1 MRVAGF
7 LFIRNAIKY
16 DYPVKEA
23 ILSILPLCDEVIVS
37 IGNSEDD
44 TVGLIQSINSP
55 KIRISYS
62 VWDDTLLEGGKVLA
76 VETDKAFDHVSAAA
90 DWCIYLQGDE
100 VIHEDGYATIRENMM
115 RYKED
120 PQVEGF
126 LLKYRHFYGS
136 YDYLGD
142 SRKWYSHE
150 IRIIRNDKSI
160 RSYRDAQ
167 GFRKN
172 GRKLSVKPVDAYIH
186 HYGYVK
192 HPSIQLQKH
201 LNFEKLYNHSSLGD
215 KVSAGK
221 VEKFDYGT
229 IDSLQKF
236 TGSHPKVMQE
246 LISRKNWQF
255 SADISK
261 KNFTLKG
268 WFHYWAEKVTGR
280 RFFEYKNY
288 KVVRR

>member
-7 LFIRNAIKY
+7 LFIRNAVKY

-23 ILSILPLCDEVIVS
+23 LLSILPLCDEVIVS

-44 TVGLIQSINSP
+44 TEELIRSIHSP

-62 VWDDTLLEGGKVLA
+62 VWDDTLREGGKVLA
-76 VETDKAFDHVSAAA
+76 VETDKAFDHVSSAA

-100 VIHEDGYATIRENMM
+100 VIHEADYTTIRENMM

-126 LLKYRHFYGS
+126 LFKYRHFYGS

-142 SRKWYSHE
+142 SRRWYSHE

-172 GRKLSVKPVDAYIH
+172 GQKLRVRSIDATIH

-192 HPSIQLQKH
+192 HPTVQLQKH
-201 LNFEKLYNHSSLGD
+201 LNFEKLYNHSSLAD
-215 KVSAGK
+215 KVSVKKLDA
-221 VEKFDYGT
+221 FDYER

-236 TGSHPKVMQE
+236 TGSHPQVMQA
-246 LISRKNWQF
+246 LIRRKNWHY
-255 SADISK
+255 AVDISK

-268 WFHYWAEKVTGR
+268 WFHYWAEKLTGH
-280 RFFEYKNY
+280 RFFEYRNY
-288 KVVRR
+288 KVVR

>member
-23 ILSILPLCDEVIVS
+23 LLSILPLCDEVIVS

-44 TVGLIQSINSP
+44 TEQLIQSINSP
-55 KIRISYS
+55 KIRIQHS
-62 VWDDTLLEGGKVLA
+62 VWDDTLVEGGKVLA
-76 VETDKAFDHVSAAA
+76 AETDKAFDQVSAGA

-100 VIHEDGYATIRENMM
+100 LIHEDDYVTILENMM

-126 LLKYRHFYGS
+126 LFKYRHFYGS

-142 SRKWYSHE
+142 SRRWYSHE
-150 IRIIRNDKSI
+150 IRVIRNDKNI

-167 GFRKN
+167 GFRKH
-172 GRKLSVKPVDAYIH
+172 GRKLQVKALDAYIY
-186 HYGYVK
+186 HYGWVR
-192 HPSIQLQKH
+192 HPSLQLQKH
-201 LNFEKLYNHSSLGD
+201 LNFEKLYNLDRLAKAVSVD
-215 KVSAGK
+215 KIKG
-221 VEKFDYGT
+221 FDYHT
-229 IDSLQKF
+229 IDSLKKF

-246 LISRKNWQF
+246 LIRKKNWHF

-268 WFHYWAEKVTGR
+268 WFHYWAEKLTGR

-288 KVVRR
+288 EVIR

>member
-7 LFIRNAIKY
+7 LFIRNAIQY

-23 ILSILPLCDEVIVS
+23 ILSLLPLCDEVIVS

-44 TVGLIQSINSP
+44 TERLIQSINSP
-55 KIRISYS
+55 KIRIHHT
-62 VWDDTLLEGGKVLA
+62 VWDDTLVEGGRVLA
-76 VETDKAFDHVSAAA
+76 VETDKAFDQVSAGT

-100 VIHEDGYATIRENMM
+100 VIHEDDYATIRENMA

-120 PQVEGF
+120 DRVDGF
-126 LLKYRHFYGS
+126 LFKYRHFYGS

-142 SRKWYSHE
+142 SRRWYSHE
-150 IRIIRNDKSI
+150 IRVIRDDKSI

-172 GRKLSVKPVDAYIH
+172 GRKLRVKPLEAYIY
-186 HYGYVK
+186 HYGWVR
-192 HPSIQLQKH
+192 HPSRQLQKH
-201 LNFEKLYNHSSLGD
+201 LNFERLYNLNNLARAVEVD
-215 KVSAGK
+215 KLKG
-221 VEKFDYGT
+221 FNYDT

-246 LISRKNWQF
+246 HISRKNWHF

-268 WFHYWAEKVTGR
+268 WFHYWAEKLTGR

-288 KVVRR
+288 KIVK

>member
-23 ILSILPLCDEVIVS
+23 LLSILPLCDEVIVS

-44 TVGLIQSINSP
+44 TEQLIKSINSP

-62 VWDDTLLEGGKVLA
+62 VWDDTLREGGKVLA
-76 VETDKAFDHVSAAA
+76 VETDKSFDHVSSAA

-100 VIHEDGYATIRENMM
+100 VIHEADYATIRENMV

-126 LLKYRHFYGS
+126 LFKYRHFYGS

-142 SRKWYSHE
+142 SRRWYSHE

-172 GRKLSVKPVDAYIH
+172 GRKLQVRSLDAYIY

-192 HPSIQLQKH
+192 HPSVQLQKF
-201 LNFEKLYNHSSLGD
+201 LNFEKLYNLSTLAD
-215 KVSAGK
+215 KVSAKKLDG
-221 VEKFDYGT
+221 FDYER

-236 TGSHPKVMQE
+236 TGTHPQVMQD
-246 LISRKNWQF
+246 LIHRKNWHYA
-255 SADISK
+255 ADISK

-288 KVVRR
+288 KVVR

>member
-23 ILSILPLCDEVIVS
+23 LLSLLPLCDEVIVC

-44 TVGLIQSINSP
+44 TEQLIQSIQSP
-55 KIRISYS
+55 KIRIYHS

-76 VETDKAFDHVSAAA
+76 IETDKAFDHVSAAA

-100 VIHEDGYATIRENMM
+100 LIHEDDYASIRENMA
-115 RYKED
+115 RYKDD

-126 LLKYRHFYGS
+126 LFKYRHFYGS

-142 SRKWYSHE
+142 SRRWYSHE
-150 IRIIRNDKSI
+150 IRIIRNDKNI

-172 GRKLSVKPVDAYIH
+172 GQKLQVKPLDAYIY
-186 HYGYVK
+186 HYGWVR
-192 HPSIQLQKH
+192 HPSQQLQKH
-201 LNFEKLYNHSSLGD
+201 LNFEKLYNLD
-215 KVSAGK
+215 KLAKMVSVDKIEGY
-221 VEKFDYGT
+221 DY
-229 IDSLQKF
+229 
-236 TGSHPKVMQE
+236 
-246 LISRKNWQF
+246 N
-255 SADISK
+255 
-261 KNFTLKG
+261 
-268 WFHYWAEKVTGR
+268 
-280 RFFEYKNY
+280 
-288 KVVRR
+288 